1 LLISCGLH
9 LEQMKQ
15 NQGLLSSTFLVVQ
28 HWWCPLKE
36 TCKTTFIIWG
46 NNLPSRLCKNYRMYS
61 FWLTGVVLWLQIFF
75 HVNIS
80 WPDLQK
86 RNFISWGNKL
96 PPRLCKNYIMYYFC
110 LSGVVL
116 WLLFFVHINITDQV
130 GPIIIS
136 APSSFPVYLEC
147 LQFLWSDSP
156 CLYTFDNG
164 ITCFI
169 ITFICKPRLSYPCC
183 YRGHLKLPKKLLFL
197 FLVYFI
203 QFSLAQ
209 PDRPC
214 SALVDMPLLYGIKH
228 LVPIISHLE
237 YSVQICLLVLF
248 DPS

>member
-1 LLISCGLH
+1 MLYNIDDAH
-9 LEQMKQ
+9 WKRPAKQ
-15 NQGLLSSTFLVVQ
+15 PLLSEETTFLLDFARTIE
-28 HWWCPLKE
+28 CTPFGSLGLFSDYRFFFML
-36 TCKTTFIIWG
+36 TFLG
-46 NNLPSRLCKNYRMYS
+46 
-61 FWLTGVVLWLQIFF
+61 QIC
-75 HVNIS
+75 
-80 WPDLQK
+80 K